1 MSRRCSFRG
10 ELVGLLPEARSRE
23 FESDLVVQISDVSP
37 ECNETGLPSAE
48 APGKAAQSALTAG
61 PLAHEQVTIH
71 AVADALQSRCSAPV
85 GDLADQFPGGALMI
99 MYKRSA
105 LRDRRIAV
113 IWSCSTRR
121 ISLKSPVL
129 SSARANEGTV
139 RQGTFGTTRWSLIL
153 SGSGSKGKEQE
164 TRAALAELCRIY
176 WQPIFA
182 FICRRGYSTH
192 DAEDLTQ
199 DFFVII
205 LEGDWLQNADP
216 SRGRFR
222 SLLLKSLQNFLNDA
236 ADRIHARKRGGDV
249 SFISWDAWVSEVP
262 SQLAMSTQRLD
273 SLPPERLFDVRW
285 AATVVERALRRLCEE
300 CERQG
305 RRRVF
310 DVLSVYLTV
319 ERDDVS
325 SASLATTLG
334 IAQSTVKKLLYRMR
348 QRYRWLLR
356 DEVAQTVETP
366 ADIEDELRYLCGAL
380 VASSEQAR

>member
-1 MSRRCSFRG
+1 MIWETRFRADR
-10 ELVGLLPEARSRE
+10 LV
-23 FESDLVVQISDVSP
+23 II
-37 ECNETGLPSAE
+37 NKPSE
-48 APGKAAQSALTAG
+48 WRG
-61 PLAHEQVTIH
+61 
-71 AVADALQSRCSAPV
+71 
-85 GDLADQFPGGALMI
+85 
-99 MYKRSA
+99 
-105 LRDRRIAV
+105 RRIAV
-113 IWSCSTRR
+113 IWPCSTRR

-129 SSARANEGTV
+129 SSASANAGTV
-139 RQGTFGTTRWSLIL
+139 GRGTFVTTRWSLIL
-153 SGSGSKGKEQE
+153 SGAGSKSKEQE

-176 WQPIFA
+176 WRPIFA

-199 DFFVII
+199 DFFLII

-236 ADRIHARKRGGDV
+236 ADKIHARKRGGDV

-262 SQLAMSTQRLD
+262 SQLSISTHRLD

-305 RRRVF
+305 RRPVF

-325 SASLATTLG
+325 TASLATTLG
-334 IAQSTVKKLLYRMR
+334 IAQTTVKKLLYRMR

-356 DEVAQTVETP
+356 DEVAQTVENP